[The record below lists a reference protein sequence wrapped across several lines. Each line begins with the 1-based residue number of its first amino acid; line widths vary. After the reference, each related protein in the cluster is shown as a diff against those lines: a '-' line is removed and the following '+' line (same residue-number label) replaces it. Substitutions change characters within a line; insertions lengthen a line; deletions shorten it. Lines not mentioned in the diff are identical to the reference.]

1 MTREAVARR
10 LPRPVPTV
18 LLNCYIEDR
27 ALPAV
32 VPGQLAGGQAAT
44 QRLIRA
50 GHRRIAI
57 VNGEMWMDA
66 AQDRFRGY
74 RRALATA
81 DIAFDPDLV
90 REGNWEYASGA
101 AATRSLLA
109 MKDPPSAIFFANDR
123 MAVGGYAALAEAGLP
138 VSADISVIGYDD
150 QPICQELDP
159 PLTSLVLPHREMGQW
174 AIDWLRHEAPRAHH
188 SKRPIVKLDC
198 PLVERESVDP
208 AGEGWAA
215 PTWSCRGL
223 EETPGSAALT
233 RPACPPAL
241 PAPPTAP
248 AHAPRSLRRWP
259 ARGRG
264 GRTRG
269 RRRGSGGRGWCAS

>member
-1 MTREAVARR
+1 LSDPELERHALESLLARPVEGLIYASIMTRKVTPPQ

-18 LLNCYIEDR
+18 LLNCYTDDR
-27 ALPAV
+27 SLPAV
-32 VPGQLAGGQAAT
+32 VPGELAGGQAAT
-44 QRLIRA
+44 QRLLRA

-109 MKDPPSAIFFANDR
+109 LADPPTAIVFANDR
-123 MAVGGYAALAEAGLP
+123 MAVGGYAALAAAGLRVP
-138 VSADISVIGYDD
+138 RDLSVIGYDD

-174 AIDWLRHEAPRAHH
+174 AIDWLLHEAARPHRGKH
-188 SKRPIVKLDC
+188 PIVKLDC
-198 PLVERESVDP
+198 PLVERESV
-208 AGEGWAA
+208 G
-215 PTWSCRGL
+215 
-223 EETPGSAALT
+223 
-233 RPACPPAL
+233 PPA
-241 PAPPTAP
+241 AQGA
-248 AHAPRSLRRWP
+248 
-259 ARGRG
+259 ARDGLGRVEPV
-264 GRTRG
+264 RQIW
-269 RRRGSGGRGWCAS
+269 S